1 MQYLK
6 ERTRRVRQI
15 SYMVQGIH
23 PVAQMRSLLSQQA
36 LPPLPEKY
44 II

>member
-6 ERTRRVRQI
+6 ECTRRVRQI
-15 SYMVQGIH
+15 SYTVQGIH
-23 PVAQMRSLLSQQA
+23 RVARMRSLLSQQA
-36 LPPLPEKY
+36 LRPLPEKY